1 MRFQVFKIGPE
12 AWRFTDLNGTAGECD
27 THAEAIAEA
36 SDLAWLA
43 LPLEQKR

>member
-1 MRFQVFKIGPE
+1 MRFQVFKIAPNC
-12 AWRFTDLNGTAGECD
+12 WRFTDLHDIAGECD

-43 LPLEQKR
+43 RPLEQTA